1 MEFVHSKIFLCS
13 FVLFSLFRIPFLF
26 NYLILA
32 NPGGSMVKN
41 LPANAGDTGSIPG
54 LRRTPEEGNDNSS
67 SILDCEIHGHRR
79 LASYSPWGHKKVRH
93 DLATKQQQTFLQ
105 YI

>member
-1 MEFVHSKIFLCS
+1 MEPRAQIIELESSSKMNFQ
-13 FVLFSLFRIPFLF
+13 
-26 NYLILA
+26 
-32 NPGGSMVKN
+32 GGSVVKKKKKKN
-41 LPANAGDTGSIPG
+41 LPTMQVDTGSIPG

>member
-1 MEFVHSKIFLCS
+1 MSNCS
-13 FVLFSLFRIPFLF
+13 VESGRNEITKFKFRYEGF
-26 NYLILA
+26 
-32 NPGGSMVKN
+32 PGGSMVKN